1 MKVLLCVQLIPIDLI
16 IQVFDLGKTPRSC
29 QFVYFCHK
37 IRVAGILAINFISIL
52 RYVKET
58 AAQIVSEQSPR
69 KLSEIRSRLYE
80 LIVHC
85 IPPEV
90 NTF

>member
-1 MKVLLCVQLIPIDLI
+1 MENTQFLSVCLFSSPRVVVRGLTI
-16 IQVFDLGKTPRSC
+16 IW
-29 QFVYFCHK
+29 
-37 IRVAGILAINFISIL
+37 ISIP

-90 NTF
+90 NIQCNVAF

>member
-1 MKVLLCVQLIPIDLI
+1 MEKDSDPVSL
-16 IQVFDLGKTPRSC
+16 SY
-29 QFVYFCHK
+29 FVRRLT
-37 IRVAGILAINFISIL
+37 ISFISIL

-90 NTF
+90 NIECHIAF

>member
-1 MKVLLCVQLIPIDLI
+1 MVL
-16 IQVFDLGKTPRSC
+16 S
-29 QFVYFCHK
+29 
-37 IRVAGILAINFISIL
+37 

-69 KLSEIRSRLYE
+69 KLSEVRSRLYE

-90 NTF
+90 TL

>member
-1 MKVLLCVQLIPIDLI
+1 MENTQFLSVCLFSSQRVVRGLTI
-16 IQVFDLGKTPRSC
+16 IW
-29 QFVYFCHK
+29 
-37 IRVAGILAINFISIL
+37 ISIP

-90 NTF
+90 NIHVAF